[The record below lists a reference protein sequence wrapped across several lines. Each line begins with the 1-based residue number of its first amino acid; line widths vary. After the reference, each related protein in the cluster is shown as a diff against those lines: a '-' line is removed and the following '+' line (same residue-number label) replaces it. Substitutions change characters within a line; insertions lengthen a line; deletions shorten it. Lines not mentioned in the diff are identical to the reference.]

1 MHASIQATAQNGQL
15 AKPIQKKN
23 KLLVY
28 LTDGDMGYEIGLC
41 LSLQILFLT
50 QLRYNILTPL
60 E

>member
-50 QLRYNILTPL
+50 QLRYNI
-60 E
+60 